1 MTPRLL
7 LPIGVMGSWDAE
19 PFHWS
24 MSQVGRRNLM
34 DDQLEWQKVRSEP
47 GPDLGILNVRFD
59 WLKHPTEDRILK
71 RLVLESVDWI
81 NVVAL
86 TEDGR
91 SVMVEQYRFGV
102 GSCTLETP
110 GGMVDS
116 GETPL
121 QAAQRELKEETGYS
135 GGRWKSLGAVQP
147 NPAIHSH
154 LCHHFLAEGVTKNDS
169 QDLGQGE
176 AIAVHLYTIDQVR
189 SAIVDGSLSHVLAI
203 SALSRVFDLW
213 TLPFVEIEQ
222 PFD

>member
-1 MTPRLL
+1 
-7 LPIGVMGSWDAE
+7 MG
-19 PFHWS
+19 
-24 MSQVGRRNLM
+24 
-34 DDQLEWQKVRSEP
+34 DQLEWHKVRSEP
-47 GPDLGILNVRFD
+47 GPNLGILNVRFD
-59 WLKHPTEDRILK
+59 WLKHPIEDRTLK

-86 TEDGR
+86 TENGR
-91 SVMVEQYRFGV
+91 SIMVEQYRFGV
-102 GSCTLETP
+102 GSCTVETP
-110 GGMVDS
+110 GGMVDA

-135 GGRWKSLGAVQP
+135 GGKWKSLGAVQP

-154 LCHHFLAEGVTKNDS
+154 LCHHFLAQGVVKNDP

-189 SAIVDGSLSHVLAI
+189 AAIIDGTLRHVLAI

-213 TLPFVEIEQ
+213 TLPFSETGT
-222 PFD
+222 PLD

>member
-1 MTPRLL
+1 M
-7 LPIGVMGSWDAE
+7 E
-19 PFHWS
+19 
-24 MSQVGRRNLM
+24 
-34 DDQLEWQKVRSEP
+34 DQLEWQKLRSES

-189 SAIVDGSLSHVLAI
+189 SAIVDGSLRHVLAI